1 MDSIPAQT
9 ETCIPDSTERPL
21 SAYEISLTQDTRMFG
36 PSKNVVNPK
45 AGDICPR
52 CQAATIDYNKLLN
65 LSCPDCGYTLAGCS
79 T

>member
-1 MDSIPAQT
+1 MDSIPVQT
-9 ETCIPDSTERPL
+9 DKSISDSTVRPL
-21 SAYEISLTQDTRMFG
+21 SAYEKSLTQDTHIFG
-36 PSKNVVNPK
+36 PLQNVVNPK

-52 CQAATIDYNKLLN
+52 CQSATIDYNELLN